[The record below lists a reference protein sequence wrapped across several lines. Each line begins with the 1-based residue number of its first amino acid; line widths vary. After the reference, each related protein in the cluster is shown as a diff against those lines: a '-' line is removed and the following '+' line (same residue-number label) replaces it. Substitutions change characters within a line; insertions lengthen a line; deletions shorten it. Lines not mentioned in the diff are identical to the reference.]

1 MKNSSLAQ
9 EPDKNIRL
17 QLKIADISDNKLE
30 AVVQM
35 ALIQNC
41 LSGIRGNSI
50 FGLAIGSLDAEAGET
65 NHTAHTLTMDVYTCF
80 GGLNQNMQTEHVQAL
95 KDHLQFQLNRLLQNL
110 DQKANQQLA
119 LKMAPPP
126 VRRARPAS
134 IPFDTYRWK
143 QLLGDMV
150 ALCEPGNA
158 ELLVQSGLVRVN
170 GKDMQL
176 TYQEHSPQVF
186 ELRVDLGAVPA
197 ELNQLDIFKSLL
209 IHNCM
214 SGDESGLWWGVHP
227 SGNRVIMVIEHELSG
242 SEKHFSAPS
251 AHDMLALLKDTAN
264 QTSTMWATL
273 TRAVTIAQAM

>member
-9 EPDKNIRL
+9 EPDKKIRL
-17 QLKIADISDNKLE
+17 QLKIADISNNKLE
-30 AVVQM
+30 AVVRM

-50 FGLAIGSLDAEAGET
+50 FGLAIGPLDAEAGET
-65 NHTAHTLTMDVYTCF
+65 SNTAYTLTMDVYTWF
-80 GGLNQNMQTEHVQAL
+80 GGLNQNLQTEHVQEL
-95 KDHLQFQLNRLLQNL
+95 KSHLEFQLNRLLQNL
-110 DQKANQQLA
+110 DQEVNQQLA
-119 LKMAPPP
+119 LKMTPPP
-126 VRRARPAS
+126 VRRAQPAP

-143 QLLGDMV
+143 RLLSDMV

-158 ELLVQSGLVRVN
+158 ELLVQSGQIRVN

-176 TYQEHSPQVF
+176 TYQEHSPNMF

-209 IHNCM
+209 IHNGM

-251 AHDMLALLKDTAN
+251 AHDMLALLKDTVN

-273 TRAVTIAQAM
+273 TRVVTIAQAM